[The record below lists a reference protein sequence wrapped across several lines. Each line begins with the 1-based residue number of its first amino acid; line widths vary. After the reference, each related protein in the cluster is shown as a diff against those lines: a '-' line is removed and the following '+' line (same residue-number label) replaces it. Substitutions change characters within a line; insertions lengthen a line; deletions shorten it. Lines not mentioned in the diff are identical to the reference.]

1 MVGNPHLK
9 WVHSLSSGIDGY
21 VSVPEFRDSE
31 IPLTHAKGVWGPILG
46 EFVAL
51 GVLYHTKHLQRFMQ
65 RKTEKKWEIE
75 PVEKEAMALKV

>member
-1 MVGNPHLK
+1 MAGNPHLK

-21 VSVPEFRDSE
+21 VSVPEFRESE

-51 GVLYHTKHLQRFMQ
+51 GVLYHTKHL
-65 RKTEKKWEIE
+65 
-75 PVEKEAMALKV
+75 